1 MICNKV
7 ENCKEEQLV
16 NQKTTAC
23 VNKSIECIE
32 VSDNR
37 SRIKC
42 EERKKKYILE
52 NTRRNHVILYKMDG
66 GIIPQDKSV
75 PPGICKCDYLFV
87 LAGQEREAILTELKG
102 VDVAHSL
109 KQLDGT
115 LSQFKAL
122 FSTFNHV
129 YGRVVVTSSTPN
141 IKASPN
147 YVNLVKKLRNNYR
160 GNLKIAEKQL
170 VEKDID
176 LVK

>member
-7 ENCKEEQLV
+7 EICIEEQLV

-23 VNKSIECIE
+23 VNKNIECIE

-52 NTRRNHVILYKMDG
+52 NTRKDHVILYKMDG

-87 LAGQEREAILTELKG
+87 LGGQECEAVLTELKG

-109 KQLDGT
+109 KQIDGT

-122 FSTFNHV
+122 FSAFNHV
-129 YGRVVVTSSTPN
+129 Y
-141 IKASPN
+141 ASPN
-147 YVNLVKKLRNNYR
+147 YVILVKKLRNNYR

-176 LVK
+176 LLK